1 MSAAAVVAIAVFGC
15 SSGSETPAV
24 PGFASVVAERDVVDG
39 KAQLTS
45 TVRVM
50 FDRNWQLAEQDLPF
64 ASLFELT
71 VPDIGG
77 HSKRVFINTATRSE
91 SNNRLAVLTVKE
103 LVPEGSTLT
112 VERKAFERNGRGT
125 ISAEVEADL
134 DPALVVL
141 ASQAMVVANPAMFD
155 QPTTPPVTAAD
166 NDNAAQREALEKH
179 LKNRPGDPSTFVDH
193 VLAVYDAIPPEIVP
207 SAKLRAALAGLNGT
221 FAEPAI
227 SALLTS
233 DNCTGKPAA
242 RIAFE
247 PPPDFPDLLA
257 RVTRENGARVISVN
271 PMAEGDRFEFLM
283 PLLAHEAIHCD
294 DKSGRVE
301 EIASAAFDTFLYLQ
315 LVAIEPE
322 LASAH
327 TRVARELNID
337 AVGMINSGQRY
348 PESVGILPSIGVK
361 AILPLTNSPAGSFA
375 ELVANA
381 YASVPD
387 TSSPPEQ
394 VAVDYTNILAKATGM
409 DIDNPFDLVY
419 LDELLSR
426 AMDPGVFARAISAF
440 GLVPER

>member
-1 MSAAAVVAIAVFGC
+1 M
-15 SSGSETPAV
+15 
-24 PGFASVVAERDVVDG
+24 PGFASVVAERDVVGG

-45 TVRVM
+45 TIRVM
-50 FDRNWQLAEQDLPF
+50 FDRNWQLVEDELPF

-71 VPDIGG
+71 VPEIDGT
-77 HSKRVFINTATRSE
+77 SKRVFINTATRSE
-91 SNNRLAVLTVKE
+91 SNSRLATLTVKE
-103 LVPEGSTLT
+103 LVPAGSTLT

-125 ISAEVEADL
+125 ISAEVEGDL
-134 DPALVVL
+134 DAALVVL

-155 QPTTPPVTAAD
+155 KPTTPPVTAAD
-166 NDNAAQREALEKH
+166 SDSAAQREALEEH
-179 LKNRPGDPSTFVDH
+179 LRKRPGDPSTFVDQ
-193 VLAVYDAIPPEIVP
+193 VLAVYDAIPAEIVP
-207 SAKLRAALAGLNGT
+207 SPKLRAALAALNGT

-227 SALLTS
+227 SSLLTS
-233 DNCTGKPAA
+233 ENCTGKPAA
-242 RIAFE
+242 RVAFE

-257 RVTRENGARVISVN
+257 RVTMENGARVISVN
-271 PMAEGDRFEFLM
+271 PLAEGDRFEFLM

-301 EIASAAFDTFLYLQ
+301 EIAAAGFDTFLYLQ

-322 LASAH
+322 LTGAH

-348 PESVGILPSIGVK
+348 PESVGILPSAGVK
-361 AILPLTNSPAGSFA
+361 AILPLTNSAAGSFA

-387 TSSPPEQ
+387 TASPPEQ

-409 DIDNPFDLVY
+409 DIDNPFNLVY

-426 AMDPGVFARAISAF
+426 AMDPGVFAGAISAF